1 MATSNGPNSS
11 TLARRT
17 WIAQHLPPHPCDRR
31 PPFQPGTP
39 RHPPPC
45 PEASRPTVACT
56 RRPCWHHSKKCRRS
70 LNPPESLRECF
81 EDTLADQ
88 IASQEDGMTV
98 SHRLDVT
105 HTSLKQS
112 EISMIGSGLR
122 YIKGQVS
129 ETVPEG
135 GSVHATME
143 L

>member
-1 MATSNGPNSS
+1 
-11 TLARRT
+11 
-17 WIAQHLPPHPCDRR
+17 
-31 PPFQPGTP
+31 
-39 RHPPPC
+39 
-45 PEASRPTVACT
+45 
-56 RRPCWHHSKKCRRS
+56 
-70 LNPPESLRECF
+70 
-81 EDTLADQ
+81 
-88 IASQEDGMTV
+88 MTV